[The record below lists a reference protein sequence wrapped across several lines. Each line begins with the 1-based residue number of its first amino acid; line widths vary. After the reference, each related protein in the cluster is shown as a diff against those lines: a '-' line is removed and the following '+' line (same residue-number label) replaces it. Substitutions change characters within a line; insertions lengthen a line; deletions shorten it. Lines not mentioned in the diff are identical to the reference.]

1 MSAQLWPAQSAKW
14 LRNSSEP
21 TLLTKYSCNKA
32 RFIVISQKKTSAN
45 YSLID
50 LWAEI
55 SIGIEP
61 RCNNVPVDSGHLK
74 SIILCKIAS
83 NTLNLSKEGQQ
94 GVHPI
99 LTHSVHPP
107 RPPISALRFC
117 LSITTSSQL
126 GLIQNRIPNYK
137 YLHLLQSPQVP
148 RC

>member
-32 RFIVISQKKTSAN
+32 RFIVISQKKTSEN

-117 LSITTSSQL
+117 LTITISSQL
-126 GLIQNRIPNYK
+126 GLIKNRIPN
-137 YLHLLQSPQVP
+137 
-148 RC
+148 